1 MCGRPWCRPPA
12 AISAAPPVQESPA
25 SRIRRRLQSDHVL
38 RWRGCRTL
46 FRAAHG
52 DRLPLPPRLAAL
64 PSPRAWKCRS
74 SAEPRILKQNHTST
88 QRLPAWKAAEAGSR
102 RGGRCGLRGRGG
114 LGPHGRQSTTGR
126 RLPSPWPH
134 LPRVCFP
141 LRRSRRSSSG
151 MRVAPCAVRVA
162 ERALLPWVVTRG
174 IAATLQRKVASSP
187 ALSRPQRRAVA
198 RASTKAALRKHTP
211 KHTLVDEGLSYE
223 RVSPTQS
230 DFSVRLWLRM
240 RAAAHN

>member
-25 SRIRRRLQSDHVL
+25 SRIKRRLQSDHVP

-88 QRLPAWKAAEAGSR
+88 QWLPAWKATEAGSR

-126 RLPSPWPH
+126 RLPSPWPR
-134 LPRVCFP
+134 LPQAHFP
-141 LRRSRRSSSG
+141 HRRSHRSSSG
-151 MRVAPCAVRVA
+151 MRVAPC
-162 ERALLPWVVTRG
+162 
-174 IAATLQRKVASSP
+174 
-187 ALSRPQRRAVA
+187 
-198 RASTKAALRKHTP
+198 
-211 KHTLVDEGLSYE
+211 
-223 RVSPTQS
+223 
-230 DFSVRLWLRM
+230 SVRPTPRHRSEMTFLGPFLPF
-240 RAAAHN
+240 